1 MPVTDTITNGDITVI
16 VIFNSLEIA
25 FSVTSVDIVFF
36 CGLDSV
42 DIVCLTEKCHFVGI
56 IKCCDQNGDRTS
68 KNDKRYHI
76 CNF

>member
-16 VIFNSLEIA
+16 IIFNSLEIA
-25 FSVTSVDIVFF
+25 FSVT
-36 CGLDSV
+36 SV